1 MLEAQILGIMK
12 SGFSL
17 HELLWITEIKMN
29 RCIDAKKKK
38 VNHDNATTHK
48 AIMMIQL
55 LRAIVII
62 KLRASTTELLR

>member
-29 RCIDAKKKK
+29 RCIDAMKKRK
-38 VNHDNATTHK
+38 
-48 AIMMIQL
+48 
-55 LRAIVII
+55 
-62 KLRASTTELLR
+62 S